1 MFSNLWKILFPIFI
15 NKWPAA
21 SVHLNRKLY
30 QEICSTYHISPFNFM
45 LRTINRCNTE
55 ARCHKWWWWHH
66 GTCWEQRQQSSDG
79 YVERPF
85 CFMCQKRHGWPRH
98 AWWRN
103 VSLCS
108 SSNAKRE
115 KTRLHNS
122 SSCTLFMPLLTWSFP
137 LKDTKNRF
145 YEGEQ
150 LLLFL

>member
-1 MFSNLWKILFPIFI
+1 MG
-15 NKWPAA
+15 PAENRDNRALMVTWNAPFA
-21 SVHLNRKLY
+21 SCVRSVTGGPAMPG
-30 QEICSTYHISPFNFM
+30 EETF
-45 LRTINRCNTE
+45 
-55 ARCHKWWWWHH
+55 
-66 GTCWEQRQQSSDG
+66 
-79 YVERPF
+79 
-85 CFMCQKRHGWPRH
+85 
-98 AWWRN
+98 
-103 VSLCS
+103 LC